1 MAGDP
6 TEFTANDVMAMAMRY
21 LGRREHARQELMRK
35 LAQRGVDQG
44 LANAVV
50 DDLAEQN
57 LQSEERYAEARARQ
71 RVSKGY
77 GANRI
82 RMELRGKGID
92 DVLIANALAPFA
104 DDWHTLAR
112 EWASRKHRGDLDEK
126 ARARLYRGGMNRGFT
141 HDQIMRAID
150 HLRTQARKEF

>member
-6 TEFTANDVMAMAMRY
+6 TDFSANDVMAMAMRL
-21 LGRREHARQELMRK
+21 LGRREHARQELLRK
-35 LAQRGVDQG
+35 LSQRGVPEA
-44 LANAVV
+44 LADSVIA
-50 DDLAEQN
+50 DLAEQN
-57 LQSEERYAEARARQ
+57 LQSESRYAEARARY

-82 RMELRGKGID
+82 RMELRGKGIEDALIVSALEPFD
-92 DVLIANALAPFA
+92 DDWYALAV
-104 DDWHTLAR
+104 
-112 EWASRKHRGDLDEK
+112 EWAQRKHRGELDEK

-150 HLRTQARKEF
+150 HLRSEAQSL